1 MYKRSINN
9 SSNYETEHKTRCTR
23 VTSLVVITKQEE
35 QMAIRQIRIDDD
47 PILRKKSRDIEEI
60 DEKIVTLN
68 NDMVETMKKAE
79 GVGLAAPQ
87 VGILKRLFVVDV
99 GDGPMTFI
107 NPTIISTEGEEVDE
121 EACLSLPEQSGMVKR
136 PESLVV
142 EATDLDGTLFQLF
155 CSDLL
160 ARAVCHELDHLD
172 GILFIDRVEK

>member
-1 MYKRSINN
+1 
-9 SSNYETEHKTRCTR
+9 
-23 VTSLVVITKQEE
+23 
-35 QMAIRQIRIDDD
+35 MAIRQIRIDED
-47 PILRKKSRDIEEI
+47 PILRKKSRVIEEI
-60 DEKIVTLN
+60 DEKIKILN
-68 NDMVETMKKAE
+68 EDRVETMKKAE

-87 VGILKRLFVVDV
+87 VGILKRLFVIDV

-107 NPTIISTEGEEVDE
+107 NPTIISTEGEEEDE
-121 EACLSLPEQSGMVKR
+121 EACLSLPEQSGLVKR

-142 EATDLDGTLFQLF
+142 EATDLDGTVFQLF